1 MKGFVHL
8 VPDGDNKNC
17 N

>member
-1 MKGFVHL
+1 